1 MDAELTKYEEHYS
14 EESFWDKLKK
24 YAKTAG
30 SKVVFMAL
38 ELYYALQSDATPKW
52 AKGVI
57 IGALGYFILPLDLV
71 SDFLPGVGYTDDL
84 ATLTAAMLSVA
95 KSITPEVEEQAN
107 KKLNQWFG
115 DPEAEKSN

>member
-1 MDAELTKYEEHYS
+1 MDAKLTKYEEHYS
-14 EESFWDKLKK
+14 EENFWDKLKK

-30 SKVVFMAL
+30 SKVVFTAL
-38 ELYYALQSDATPKW
+38 ELYYALQSDTTPRW

-95 KSITPEVEEQAN
+95 KSITPEIEEQAN
-107 KKLNQWFG
+107 KKLNEWFG
-115 DPEAEKSN
+115 DPEAENSN

>member
-95 KSITPEVEEQAN
+95 KSITPEVEDQAN